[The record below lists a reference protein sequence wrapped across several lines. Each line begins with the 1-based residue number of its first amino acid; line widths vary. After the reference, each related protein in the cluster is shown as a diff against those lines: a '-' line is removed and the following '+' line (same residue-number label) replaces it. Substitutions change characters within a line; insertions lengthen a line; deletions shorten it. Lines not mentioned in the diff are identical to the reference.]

1 MVNIIATVGTS
12 IITNKRG
19 LADNIKNYNLKDE
32 KILEEIVS
40 KHFPEISGKE
50 SAELQTLIKIINLYQ
65 DGVDFGIYLLSSDT
79 DDSYFCANIDKILL
93 ERYFFKKSID
103 IKIERIKGLVVDDY
117 NKFKNDG
124 IRNFV
129 KFVNNLIKD
138 EKGDSYLLCI
148 SGGFK
153 GFIPI
158 MTIVGQ
164 LFDIKSYYIFEKSDV
179 LIEIPVLPFNF
190 DYEELFESYNNNNIN
205 IERLKEFGFLDEK
218 INQTNQTNQDTI
230 IEKLTKSLYEE
241 KIPFIG
247 EVWGRIIEFLVFEY
261 FVENPYKTS
270 NGQNLNFVSRDKKID
285 GKEFDIV
292 FSNKKDGEP
301 VAAMEI
307 KPLNTLYNRFDE
319 FMKQAS
325 QQIEVINKRNI
336 KEYCLLIYSLEVN
349 EIKSEIINKIQDIKR
364 LCADKNI
371 NMRLFCF
378 NVKEK
383 IKNINLNN
391 RYKNEKN
398 KFSLILQSKINN
410 YELVE
415 TTL

>member
-1 MVNIIATVGTS
+1 LRKLKLVNIIATVGTS
-12 IITNKRG
+12 IITNKRE

-32 KILEEIVS
+32 KKLNEIVL
-40 KHFPEISGKE
+40 KYFPTISGKE
-50 SAELQTLIKIINLYQ
+50 SAELQTLIKIINRYQ
-65 DGVDFGIYLLSSDT
+65 DGVDFCIYLLSSDT
-79 DDSYFCANIDKILL
+79 DDSYFCANVDKILL
-93 ERYFFKKSID
+93 IKYFPKRKID
-103 IKIERIKGLVVDDY
+103 VKINRIEGLVVDDY
-117 NKFKNDG
+117 NKFKNQG
-124 IRNFV
+124 IRNFI
-129 KFVNNLIKD
+129 KLINELTIEKRDNNF
-138 EKGDSYLLCI
+138 LLCI

-190 DYEELFESYNNNNIN
+190 DYEELFEIYSGKNN
-205 IERLKEFGFLDEK
+205 EKRLKEFGFLDE
-218 INQTNQTNQDTI
+218 TNQETI
-230 IEKLTKSLYEE
+230 IGKLTKSLYEE
-241 KIPFIG
+241 KIPFLI

-364 LCADKNI
+364 LCADKKI